1 MHKIALDDEK
11 IALAHTIFNMIWK
24 LAELIRS
31 EFLKRMPVSEIIPE
45 RGLWITIRGL
55 YYKAEYPLPVFFLYA
70 NKIKIGVELNG
81 VFAVMLLDKKSI
93 TKEFI
98 EKLLAMDLDFVAY
111 GAENFVET
119 LFNRNMNADQIM
131 NVINDCNE
139 LMIQLEIKRDLKNWK
154 QIINDVLTLLKITQE
169 HDVKLY
175 PIVFPEFFRE

>member
-1 MHKIALDDEK
+1 MHKIVLDDEK
-11 IALAHTIFNMIWK
+11 IALAHTVFNMIWK
-24 LAELIRS
+24 LAELIRN
-31 EFLKRMPVSEIIPE
+31 EFLKRMPVSEIVPE

-70 NKIKIGVELNG
+70 NKVKVGVELNG

-98 EKLLAMDLDFVAY
+98 EKLVTMDLDFVAY

-119 LFNRNMNADQIM
+119 LFNRDMDANQIIKI
-131 NVINDCNE
+131 INECDE

-154 QIINDVLTLLKITQE
+154 QIVNDVLTLLKITQDY
-169 HDVKLY
+169 DVKLY
-175 PIVFPEFFRE
+175 PIIFPEAFHG